1 MASGVQ
7 AEDEKAHVKRY
18 IARVVDSS
26 PSPSEN
32 VTAADIVSRNLQR
45 LPSPDRRQVLDG
57 LMKEAPKL
65 KGIQNEV
72 REHRAHL
79 HRATRRDAQLTYLDK
94 AWGGRQNWANPTYM
108 PRITEKVSISTTAP
122 LTTITKL
129 AVKHQI
135 ELPSLW
141 QPGGELHDASFAY
154 GEHILT
160 KDKAAA
166 ALRAFKLRIGQLDG
180 PDLDARDNEPE
191 LSAPE
196 SEDEE
201 DEEDEEE
208 EEEQEE
214 EEKEEQEEQEEQEE
228 KEEKEEEEDRAAKRL
243 KHAVER
249 TPSVEIGRR
258 VYIPAFDHRDEL
270 FSPERQVP
278 RDDDDDDY
286 YVDLPDGASSPHPRL
301 SISPIRRHQSS
312 ASFIIDDD
320 VVAPVDEAEPSQTTS
335 QRAQQQLRDP
345 TAQLTDDVL
354 NLLLQ
359 HITRTSRTPG
369 AKVLDPLYVQVD
381 SQESHQPP
389 AGLARLCESN
399 KVIYIPL
406 HHQSQGGHWS
416 LAVLHPEQACIE
428 HYDSLHSRQRES
440 RIQGCFETMLDVQS
454 VQLSRMSCPQQA
466 DSINCGVFVVCFL
479 GFLLNKL
486 PFPTSLDPAPTRQK
500 LLDMVVDPQREPSIS
515 TGNVTL
521 RKGQRQPAVSTAQ
534 KPMDLGVQVLETGSG
549 PSDVLGAT
557 EHTPPRTLRSIPQVR
572 ERIARLEI
580 DIDTLSAR
588 LDPLI
593 QRNAIFNT
601 VPRALAAM
609 EEALNKAPQFGTPGS
624 FWKSEE
630 EAGRANNLLAAY
642 RAVEALAGCGPQS
655 GADGIATLQAQLDTS
670 RAELREARRIFK
682 ELANAS
688 LAASLSL
695 VQESRRGE

>member
-26 PSPSEN
+26 PSEN
-32 VTAADIVSRNLQR
+32 VTAADIASRNLQR

-57 LMKEAPKL
+57 LVKEAPKL

-72 REHRAHL
+72 REHQAHL

-94 AWGGRQNWANPTYM
+94 AWDGRQNWANPTYM

-135 ELPSLW
+135 ALPGLW
-141 QPGGELHDASFAY
+141 QPGGELHDAAFAY

-166 ALRAFKLRIGQLDG
+166 ALRAFKLRIEKLDG
-180 PDLDARDNEPE
+180 PDLGPCNNETE

-196 SEDEE
+196 SES
-201 DEEDEEE
+201 
-208 EEEQEE
+208 
-214 EEKEEQEEQEEQEE
+214 
-228 KEEKEEEEDRAAKRL
+228 EEDRAAKRL
-243 KHAVER
+243 KHTIER
-249 TPSVEIGRR
+249 SPSVEIGRR
-258 VYIPAFDHRDEL
+258 ARIPSFDHRDKL
-270 FSPERQVP
+270 FSPEQKVP
-278 RDDDDDDY
+278 QDADDDDEY
-286 YVDLPDGASSPHPRL
+286 YVALPDDASSPHPRL
-301 SISPIRRHQSS
+301 SISPIRRDPSCASS
-312 ASFIIDDD
+312 IIDDN
-320 VVAPVDEAEPSQTTS
+320 VAAAAPVDEAEPSQTTS
-335 QRAQQQLRDP
+335 QRAQQQLQDP

-359 HITRTSRTPG
+359 HITRTCRTPG
-369 AKVLDPLYVQVD
+369 AKVLDPLYIQVD
-381 SQESHQPP
+381 NEKSHQPP
-389 AGLARLCESN
+389 AGFTRVCESN

-406 HHQSQGGHWS
+406 HHQNQDGHWS
-416 LAVLHPEQACIE
+416 LAVLRPEQACIE

-440 RIQGCFETMLDVQS
+440 RIQGCFESMLDVHS
-454 VQLSRMSCPQQA
+454 VQLSRMSCPQQE
-466 DSINCGVFVVCFL
+466 DSVNCGVFVVCFL

-486 PFPTSLDPAPTRQK
+486 RFPTSLDPAPTRQK
-500 LLDMVVDPQREPSIS
+500 LLNMVVDPQHEPSTS
-515 TGNVTL
+515 TGNVTF
-521 RKGQRQPAVSTAQ
+521 RKGQRQPAASTAQ
-534 KPMDLGVQVLETGSG
+534 KFMDLGVQVLETGSG
-549 PSDVLGAT
+549 PSDVLGAS
-557 EHTPPRTLRSIPQVR
+557 EHTPPRTLQSIPQVR

-609 EEALNKAPQFGTPGS
+609 EEALNKTPQFGTPGS

-630 EAGRANNLLAAY
+630 EAGRASNLLAAY
-642 RAVEALAGCGPQS
+642 RAVETLAGCDPQ
-655 GADGIATLQAQLDTS
+655 GDADEIATLQAQLDTA
-670 RAELREARRIFK
+670 RAELREARLIFK